1 MSDDDELPHFAAP
14 PDPDALVHA
23 VDQLVSQ
30 FRDVAEGLRDLT
42 SAYQRDRRFRRGVT
56 TALVLVT
63 LAGFVVAGVAISTAM
78 RVQDAQRANE
88 AESCL
93 RGNAFRRDLYAGV
106 DAVIDT
112 IAPATDDEGA
122 R

>member
-1 MSDDDELPHFAAP
+1 MTDHLPRT
-14 PDPDALVHA
+14 

-30 FRDVAEGLRDLT
+30 FRDVAEGLRELT

-63 LAGFVVAGVAISTAM
+63 LAGFVVAGVAISTAL
-78 RVQDAQRANE
+78 RVQDTQRADQ

-93 RGNAFRRDLYAGV
+93 RGNALRQDICPGPTPCSTPSPPPPTTR
-106 DAVIDT
+106 
-112 IAPATDDEGA
+112 GA

>member
-1 MSDDDELPHFAAP
+1 MSDDDLPHFAAP

-30 FRDVAEGLRDLT
+30 FRDVADGLRDLT
-42 SAYQRDRRFRRGVT
+42 TAYQRDRRFRRGVT
-56 TALVLVT
+56 AALVLVT
-63 LAGFVVAGVAISTAM
+63 LAGFVVAGVAISTAL
-78 RVQDAQRANE
+78 RVQDTQRADQ

-93 RGNAFRRDLYAGV
+93 RGNALRLDLYAGV
-106 DAVIDT
+106 DAVLDT
-112 IAPATDDEGA
+112 IAPPPTTKGA